1 MAGDGS
7 KSSKMSPRVP
17 ISVIL
22 DLASDRREWRVS
34 GIHSGTQQNP
44 GETFD
49 TPAAPARTP
58 AHYGAPCR

>member
-7 KSSKMSPRVP
+7 KSSKMSRRALIP
-17 ISVIL
+17 VIL
-22 DLASDRREWRVS
+22 DLVAKRRVS
-34 GIHSGTQQNP
+34 GIHSGTPQNP

-58 AHYGAPCR
+58 AHSGAPCR